1 MTGENESRLQSPT
14 KVPRLSLAALAPGL
28 LLAATGVGAGD
39 LATGAMAGSKLGTTV
54 LWAVVVAAVLKYF
67 VNEGLA
73 RWQLAT
79 GSTMLEGLA
88 QRVGKITIWLFMP
101 YLLFWSFFVAVALM
115 GACGAAMNAM
125 LPWPGD
131 DPQKSAQIGRVV
143 YGVLHSLVA
152 VALIRVGGFVWFE
165 RVMSLLVGLMFCIVI
180 GTALAIGPEW
190 SEVLRGLVWPTIPHA
205 DGEGLSWTLALVGGI
220 GGTVTILCYSYWMRE
235 DGREGKAWLS
245 TCRADL
251 ASGYGV
257 TAAFGIA
264 MVIIGSEFLTLEGD
278 VSKGTRFLAGLGKEI
293 ESRLGPLG
301 WYCRWGFLLGAWS
314 AVFTSMLGV
323 WQSVPKIFGECYGL
337 LRPESR
343 DSAWGEWIYGLL
355 LASVPAVGL
364 FVDFTSMQKTYSV
377 VGAMFVPLAA
387 AVLLYMN
394 RRADWVGTL
403 RSSLVTQVILAL
415 ALLAF
420 FVAGVYEAIS

>member
-1 MTGENESRLQSPT
+1 MTGQHETQLQSPA

-39 LATGAMAGSKLGTTV
+39 LATGAMAGSKLGTQV
-54 LWAVVVAAVLKYF
+54 LWAVVVAAVLKFF

-88 QRVGKITIWLFMP
+88 RRVGKITIWLFLP

-115 GACGAAMNAM
+115 GACGAAMNAL
-125 LPWPGD
+125 LPWPGEH
-131 DPQKSAQIGRVV
+131 PQQSAQIGRVV
-143 YGVLHSLVA
+143 YGIAHSAIAVL
-152 VALIRVGGFVWFE
+152 LIRIGGFVWFE

-180 GTALAIGPEW
+180 GTAFAIGPEW
-190 SEVLRGLVWPTIPHA
+190 SLVLKGLVWPTIPDA
-205 DGEGLSWTLALVGGI
+205 SGEGLSWTLALVGGI

-235 DGREGKAWLS
+235 DGREGKAWLA

-337 LRPESR
+337 VSSDNNRSPRSES
-343 DSAWGEWIYGLL
+343 IYGLL
-355 LASVPAVGL
+355 LASIPAVGL
-364 FVDFTSMQKTYSV
+364 LVDFTSMQKTYSV

-403 RSSLVTQVILAL
+403 RSSMITQVILAL

-420 FVAGVYEAIS
+420 FAAGVYEALG